1 MGQSYKRKQ
10 RTAMNLFDSSAI
22 INLCGEKKIDKLLEG
37 WTLNLTLYEL
47 GNAVWKQVNIHKTIT
62 TDEAN
67 IVFDP
72 LIEIFRR
79 LKKPETEDALKIL
92 KIAVKESLTYYDASY
107 IHTAMEKGLTL
118 ITDDKQLYKTSK
130 KYIKTITS
138 DELE

>member
-1 MGQSYKRKQ
+1 MWR
-10 RTAMNLFDSSAI
+10 
-22 INLCGEKKIDKLLEG
+22 EKNRQIAGRMDLKLAF
-37 WTLNLTLYEL
+37 YEL
-47 GNAVWKQVNIHKTIT
+47 GNAVWKQVNVHKTIT
-62 TDEAN
+62 IDEAS
-67 IVFDP
+67 IVFDL

-107 IHTAMEKGLTL
+107 IHTTMEKGLTL